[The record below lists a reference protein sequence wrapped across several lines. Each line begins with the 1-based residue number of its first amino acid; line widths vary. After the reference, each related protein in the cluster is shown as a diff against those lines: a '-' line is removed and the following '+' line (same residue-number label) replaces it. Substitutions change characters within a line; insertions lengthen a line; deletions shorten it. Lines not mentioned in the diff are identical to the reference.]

1 MQGAYDHRCPV
12 PRGPLRTTKE
22 ADLPEAERTRLLVQ
36 LQSGRRLTGL
46 IPREMFIRTLSR
58 NLPNGTMSA
67 FRTVIQ
73 VLAVIQAFIAGF
85 TALVGSFANG
95 GDLWARLL
103 LVLVHPIS
111 ALGMLLLAFLSRP
124 ARTTVLVIMGL
135 LVVNVVSDLALGFM
149 IAQGVVKG
157 DFWLPLIFAA
167 IPAIGFVYALTL
179 TVRQSRTSHAQSP

>member
-1 MQGAYDHRCPV
+1 
-12 PRGPLRTTKE
+12 
-22 ADLPEAERTRLLVQ
+22 
-36 LQSGRRLTGL
+36 
-46 IPREMFIRTLSR
+46 
-58 NLPNGTMSA
+58 MSA

-73 VLAVIQAFIAGF
+73 VLAVIQAFIAAF

-157 DFWLPLIFAA
+157 DFWLPMIFAV

>member
-1 MQGAYDHRCPV
+1 M
-12 PRGPLRTTKE
+12 
-22 ADLPEAERTRLLVQ
+22 
-36 LQSGRRLTGL
+36 
-46 IPREMFIRTLSR
+46 PREMFIRTLSR
-58 NLPNGTMSA
+58 NLLIGTMNA

-95 GDLWARLL
+95 GDVWARLL

-111 ALGMLLLAFLSRP
+111 AIGMLLLAFLPRP

-149 IAQGVVKG
+149 IALGVVKG
-157 DFWLPLIFAA
+157 DFELPLIFAA
-167 IPAIGFVYALTL
+167 IPAIGVVYALTL
-179 TVRQSRTSHAQSP
+179 TVRQPRASHAKSP

>member
-1 MQGAYDHRCPV
+1 MP
-12 PRGPLRTTKE
+12 
-22 ADLPEAERTRLLVQ
+22 LLVQ
-36 LQSGRRLTGL
+36 LQSRRRLTGL
-46 IPREMFIRTLSR
+46 IPLEMFICPLSR
-58 NLPNGTMSA
+58 DLLNGTMSA

-73 VLAVIQAFIAGF
+73 VLALIQAVIAGF

-111 ALGMLLLAFLSRP
+111 AIGMLLLAFLPRP

-157 DFWLPLIFAA
+157 DFWLPLIFAV

-179 TVRQSRTSHAQSP
+179 TLRQSRTNRSPG